1 MKKFVDQKRSGRQ
14 FMVADM
20 VYLKLQPYRQHAFD
34 LPQHLN
40 LMTKYYGPFKIL
52 SKTGPAA
59 YKLQLPTTTEIHLV
73 FHVSQLKR
81 HIGPKAVPEGNLP
94 LVTPEGYI
102 KLDPVAVIDT
112 RAMPRREEIITQWKV
127 KWHNLTDDQATW
139 EGNLFIKS
147 TFPDFYNKTLH
158 EWWLDQGSCG
168 QERAQAGGSYQEQ
181 SITLEAQGE

>member
-14 FMVADM
+14 FMVGDM

-73 FHVSQLKR
+73 FHVSQLKSTLDQKLSLKVIFLWS
-81 HIGPKAVPEGNLP
+81 HLKA
-94 LVTPEGYI
+94 I
-102 KLDPVAVIDT
+102 SSW
-112 RAMPRREEIITQWKV
+112 TQW
-127 KWHNLTDDQATW
+127 LSLIPGLCR
-139 EGNLFIKS
+139 EGK
-147 TFPDFYNKTLH
+147 
-158 EWWLDQGSCG
+158 
-168 QERAQAGGSYQEQ
+168 R
-181 SITLEAQGE
+181 